1 MVEEKK
7 RGRGRPPLTEEQK
20 RMNRELRERGDLSPG
35 KSKFGQENV
44 QPGDNSK
51 YLRHALATLNLPP
64 IDISNANQVSERLG
78 WYFNHCA
85 DSDMKPTVNGMCNA
99 LGIHRDTLHTWRT
112 GEYRADSH
120 QAIVM
125 KAYRVLEELWEDYM
139 LNGKINPVSG
149 IFLGRNHWGYQ
160 DKIDLVVTPNNGQL
174 DSADVAAI
182 EQKYAELPSDI

>member
-1 MVEEKK
+1 MEEEKK
-7 RGRGRPPLTEEQK
+7 RGRGRPPLTDEQK
-20 RMNRELRERGDLSPG
+20 RENALARKRGELAPG
-35 KSKFGQENV
+35 KKNFGEENI
-44 QPGDNSK
+44 QAGDNSR

-64 IDISNANQVSERLG
+64 IDISNAEQVSERLG

-85 DSDMKPTVNGMCNA
+85 DNDMKPTVNGMCNS

-120 QAIVM
+120 QAIIM

-149 IFLGRNHWGYQ
+149 IFLSKNLFYGYA
-160 DKIDLVVTPNNGQL
+160 DKQEFVLTPNNGIS
-174 DSADVAAI
+174 DADAATI
-182 EQKYAELPSDI
+182 AAKYEELPE